1 VFRRLR
7 PDVLA
12 SRRDRP
18 AEPPRQPTQAFYL
31 RRPISAYGRETDADV
46 EGLIRVHGLAWREAY
61 DGILPDGVR
70 NAQPVDPTAEDVDR
84 WRVRLGDPRADA
96 FVAVVD
102 GGVRGFVDVRWGDAN
117 TKSFV
122 GENEAEL
129 KAIYVRPD
137 SWGDG
142 IGTALLDRGLDALPD
157 RIATIRLETL
167 ADNATGVRF
176 YEARGF
182 ERVDATTRTF
192 AGDEYPVDVYAR
204 GL

>member
-1 VFRRLR
+1 M
-7 PDVLA
+7 DV
-12 SRRDRP
+12 
-18 AEPPRQPTQAFYL
+18 
-31 RRPISAYGRETDADV
+31 RRPKTDADV

-129 KAIYVRPD
+129 KAIYQ
-137 SWGDG
+137 
-142 IGTALLDRGLDALPD
+142 
-157 RIATIRLETL
+157 
-167 ADNATGVRF
+167 
-176 YEARGF
+176 ARGF